1 MENYK
6 LTVSFFSFSF
16 FFLFT
21 GVPRRLVDYKRFGY
35 GKSEFES
42 ETESVW
48 VELHY
53 GNVLGEYSTVPS
65 Q

>member
-1 MENYK
+1 M
-6 LTVSFFSFSF
+6 
-16 FFLFT
+16 
-21 GVPRRLVDYKRFGY
+21 DYKRFGY

-53 GNVLGEYSTVPS
+53 GNVLGNTVQLNPQVS
-65 Q
+65 DHVTMELY

>member
-1 MENYK
+1 MQVDG
-6 LTVSFFSFSF
+6 L
-16 FFLFT
+16 FFLFA
-21 GVPRRLVDYKRFGY
+21 GVPKRLVDYKRFGY

-53 GNVLGEYSTVPS
+53 GNVLGNTVQYS
-65 Q
+65 

>member
-1 MENYK
+1 M
-6 LTVSFFSFSF
+6 
-16 FFLFT
+16 
-21 GVPRRLVDYKRFGY
+21 DYKRFGY

-53 GNVLGEYSTVPS
+53 GNVLGNTVLYQVS
-65 Q
+65 DHVTMELY